1 MQLFIN
7 GEWTG
12 LSDTIEVVN
21 PYDGS
26 VIDTVPSA
34 SPAEGAV
41 VMHNM
46 AAHQRVD
53 IPRTEPMKCLTLFS
67 VCLLGSV
74 LLNATAQQFTNTQ
87 EITTPFVKPA
97 DALKAISLPDGFT
110 VQLSAAEPDV
120 RQPIAMA
127 WDSRGRLWVAECY
140 TYAESRVNFDL
151 RLKDRILIFEDTDND
166 GVFDRRKVFWDQGSQ
181 LTSIVLGFG
190 GVWAACAPNILFI
203 PDRNGDDVPDA
214 EPEVVLDGFDND
226 SVRHNIV
233 NGLKWGPD
241 GWLYGRHGILASS
254 EVGVPGTSREKRAR
268 INCSIFRY
276 HPVTRRFD
284 VVCHG
289 TTNSWGHDWDEHG
302 QLFFINSVIGHL
314 WHAVPGAR
322 YRRMYGN
329 HFDKF
334 LYELMPQT
342 ADHFHWDQGNEHWAD
357 LKKKGMT
364 SPTNAAG
371 GGHAHCGMMIYG
383 ADNWPEE
390 YRGQVFTLN
399 LHGRRINR
407 DTLHRQGAGY
417 VGRHAED
424 MMLTRDL
431 WFRGIELGYGPD
443 GGVFVLD
450 WSDIGECHESDGI
463 HRTSG
468 RIFKITYGETKP
480 LKRDLGILDSLD
492 LARLQ
497 THSNEWHA
505 RMARRLLQERAVA
518 GDDLGHAREHLFELY
533 SGSESIPHR
542 LRAMWA
548 LHTTGGLDEEW
559 LLEQSNDESEHVRV
573 WAIKLLTDDGRVSA
587 KALGR
592 LVEMA
597 ESDMA
602 GLVQLHLAS
611 TLRLLPLAKRWALAA
626 PLVSHKRH
634 AADPVL
640 PLMIWYGIT
649 PAVGEDRTRAL
660 QLLAKCQIPKV
671 RQFIARRLA
680 GDPGESNKQD

>member
-1 MQLFIN
+1 MKRL
-7 GEWTG
+7 
-12 LSDTIEVVN
+12 
-21 PYDGS
+21 
-26 VIDTVPSA
+26 
-34 SPAEGAV
+34 
-41 VMHNM
+41 
-46 AAHQRVD
+46 
-53 IPRTEPMKCLTLFS
+53 IPLCFC
-67 VCLLGSV
+67 VLGFV
-74 LLNATAQQFTNTQ
+74 LLNAAEQQLVNTQ

-97 DALKAISLPDGFT
+97 DVLKGISLPDGFR

-120 RQPIAMA
+120 QQPIAMA
-127 WDSRGRLWVAECY
+127 WDSRGRLWLAECY
-140 TYAESRVNFDL
+140 TYAESRVNYDM
-151 RLKDRILIFEDTDND
+151 RLKDRILIFEDTNND
-166 GVFDRRKVFWDQGSQ
+166 GVFDKRKVFWDQASQ
-181 LTSIVLGFG
+181 LSSIVLGFG

-226 SVRHNIV
+226 RVRHNIV

-254 EVGVPGTSREKRAR
+254 HVGVPGTPLEKRTP

-276 HPVTRRFD
+276 HPITKEFD

-289 TTNSWGHDWDEHG
+289 TTNSWGHDWDRHG

-364 SPTNAAG
+364 SPSNAAG

-407 DTLHRQGAGY
+407 DTLHRQGTGY
-417 VGRHAED
+417 VGSHAED
-424 MMLTRDL
+424 MMQTRDL

-468 RIFKITYGETKP
+468 RIFKITHGETKP
-480 LKRDLGILDSLD
+480 LKRDLSTLGSLD

-518 GDDLGHAREHLFELY
+518 GNDLGHAREHLFELY

-548 LHTTGGLDEEW
+548 LHITGDLDEEW

-573 WAIKLLTDDGRVSA
+573 WAIKLLTDDGRVSG
-587 KALGR
+587 KALGC
-592 LVEMA
+592 LIEMA

-611 TLRLLPLAKRWALAA
+611 TLRLLPLAKRWDLAV
-626 PLVSHKRH
+626 PLISHNCH
-634 AADPVL
+634 AGDPVL
-640 PLMIWYGIT
+640 PLMIWYGIN
-649 PAVGEDRTRAL
+649 PAVGEDRPGAL
-660 QLLAKCQIPKV
+660 QLLGKCQIPKV

-680 GDPGESNKQD
+680 GDLGESNKQD